1 MEPFENNSNKP
12 HAPYK
17 RPQLKWVCGH
27 AREGCTTCP
36 LGPTSKGACRSSGL
50 CQPRHEGDRYYC
62 TRSSTLGGKCTEGPL
77 PDGRCAHIVPP
88 CNPQL
93 STRALRGRIC
103 LAVTIATIALLIFL
117 FSGKDGIQH
126 ASAGPLS
133 SNHAAIAKNCS
144 DCHEFGDLNHL
155 SQDLLQLHA
164 RSHASSEKCLHC
176 HNLGETPH
184 NPHSLSPEK
193 LALLK
198 TQGQEDST
206 AAVNPHIALAA
217 KLIGKGP
224 QQGEETHCASCH
236 TEHKGSGHDIQAMSN
251 AQCQACHTNPS
262 QAFTTGHPDFHQYPY
277 ERRTRINFDHQSHL
291 QKHFNNPEYAGLGA
305 NDCLQCHQLDNKG
318 ALMKTK
324 SYDLM
329 CASCHTDQIEGKGQT
344 GSLGYAFLQL
354 PGIDTETLDQRG
366 YPVGQWPEYAD
377 GGLSPFMQAILQ
389 CDPIGRSCLET
400 LGSADW
406 MDLRQADEKQLEAAQ
421 CLVWLIK
428 DLIFMA
434 VTENQQFLQDKILA
448 EQSFTHSRPTQ
459 AKLSGKLPYD
469 VLLAAQQAWLP
480 NLFTEVPQY
489 RNGILPQS
497 TSPEPAEETPKAGP
511 ALTADDND
519 TDNLLNNEDNGD
531 LLFDSDESLLDD
543 SGDGDLLGGDSD
555 GLLATEDELLSGDLL
570 APDDTILEDGLL
582 SMDTDTSG
590 DLLLSGGIENEDLLA
605 TENGLQQATPTEVEM
620 KDPEEWSKNGGW
632 YRSDS
637 TYALYYR
644 PTGHADAFLTEWLT
658 LSAKEAHK
666 SEGMQILF
674 NRLSANQSPGL
685 CSKCHSIDNQG
696 DGTLAM
702 NWRARDTEALQRR
715 STLFKHAPHFNNQG
729 SAGCYLCHQFD
740 NDSDYAAAFIEN
752 NDPHRFSSNFRDMNK
767 ALCAQCHNPDS
778 KTDHCLHCHNYHVG
792 TPNPKLPQN
801 NFRSFITRK
810 IEE

>member
-1 MEPFENNSNKP
+1 MPRLVDQGPYLHGRYREPTIP
-12 HAPYK
+12 
-17 RPQLKWVCGH
+17 
-27 AREGCTTCP
+27 
-36 LGPTSKGACRSSGL
+36 
-50 CQPRHEGDRYYC
+50 PRQN
-62 TRSSTLGGKCTEGPL
+62 TGGTK
-77 PDGRCAHIVPP
+77 
-88 CNPQL
+88 
-93 STRALRGRIC
+93 
-103 LAVTIATIALLIFL
+103 
-117 FSGKDGIQH
+117 
-126 ASAGPLS
+126 
-133 SNHAAIAKNCS
+133 
-144 DCHEFGDLNHL
+144 
-155 SQDLLQLHA
+155 LH
-164 RSHASSEKCLHC
+164 S
-176 HNLGETPH
+176 
-184 NPHSLSPEK
+184 
-193 LALLK
+193 
-198 TQGQEDST
+198 
-206 AAVNPHIALAA
+206 
-217 KLIGKGP
+217 
-224 QQGEETHCASCH
+224 
-236 TEHKGSGHDIQAMSN
+236 
-251 AQCQACHTNPS
+251 
-262 QAFTTGHPDFHQYPY
+262 
-277 ERRTRINFDHQSHL
+277 
-291 QKHFNNPEYAGLGA
+291 
-305 NDCLQCHQLDNKG
+305 
-318 ALMKTK
+318 
-324 SYDLM
+324 
-329 CASCHTDQIEGKGQT
+329 
-344 GSLGYAFLQL
+344 
-354 PGIDTETLDQRG
+354 
-366 YPVGQWPEYAD
+366 
-377 GGLSPFMQAILQ
+377 
-389 CDPIGRSCLET
+389 
-400 LGSADW
+400 
-406 MDLRQADEKQLEAAQ
+406 
-421 CLVWLIK
+421 
-428 DLIFMA
+428 
-434 VTENQQFLQDKILA
+434 
-448 EQSFTHSRPTQ
+448 SRPTQ

-729 SAGCYLCHQFD
+729 SAGCYLPPVRQ
-740 NDSDYAAAFIEN
+740 
-752 NDPHRFSSNFRDMNK
+752 RFRLRSSLYQKQRP
-767 ALCAQCHNPDS
+767 A
-778 KTDHCLHCHNYHVG
+778 
-792 TPNPKLPQN
+792 
-801 NFRSFITRK
+801 SFFQ
-810 IEE
+810 